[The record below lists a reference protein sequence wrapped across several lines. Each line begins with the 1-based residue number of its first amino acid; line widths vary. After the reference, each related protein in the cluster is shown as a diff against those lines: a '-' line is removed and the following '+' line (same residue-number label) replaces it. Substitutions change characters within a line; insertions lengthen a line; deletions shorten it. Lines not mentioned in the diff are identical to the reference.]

1 MIYRNNIGA
10 YTSLVKKILLSTILA
25 LLICNTVSAQNSP
38 FPLKRQNYLDANKKE
53 LEKIFNSIDK
63 DSDGKITKDEFY
75 ANPLKDAATR
85 FDNTDTNKDG
95 TVTLEEE
102 NAAIA
107 KLKKLEADAKK
118 KQAEQKKIQLLKNN
132 LIQKY
137 ILVITEI
144 SVIIPKD
151 LQDYVAYS

>member
-10 YTSLVKKILLSTILA
+10 YTSLVKKILLSAILA

-38 FPLKRQNYLDANKKE
+38 FPLKRQDYLDANKKE
-53 LEKIFNSIDK
+53 LEKIFSSIDK

-75 ANPLKDAATR
+75 ANPLKDAAAR

-95 TVTLEEE
+95 IVTLEEE

-107 KLKKLEADAKK
+107 KLKKLEPDAKK
-118 KQAEQKKIQLLKNN
+118 KQAEQKKEQAPAA
-132 LIQKY
+132 
-137 ILVITEI
+137 
-144 SVIIPKD
+144 PKK
-151 LQDYVAYS
+151 

>member
-10 YTSLVKKILLSTILA
+10 YISLVKKILLSAILTI
-25 LLICNTVSAQNSP
+25 LICNTVSAQNSP
-38 FPLKRQNYLDANKKE
+38 FPLKRQDYLDANKKE

-63 DSDGKITKDEFY
+63 DGDGKITKDEFY
-75 ANPLKDAATR
+75 ANPLKDAAAR

-95 TVTLEEE
+95 VVTLEEE

-118 KQAEQKKIQLLKNN
+118 KEAEQKKD
-132 LIQKY
+132 
-137 ILVITEI
+137 
-144 SVIIPKD
+144 SAPKK
-151 LQDYVAYS
+151 

>member
-10 YTSLVKKILLSTILA
+10 YISLVKKILLSAILT
-25 LLICNTVSAQNSP
+25 LFISNTVSAQNSP
-38 FPLKRQNYLDANKKE
+38 FPLKRQDYLDANKKE
-53 LEKIFNSIDK
+53 LEKIFSSIDK

-75 ANPLKDAATR
+75 ANPLKEFAAR

-95 TVTLEEE
+95 IVTLEEE

-118 KQAEQKKIQLLKNN
+118 KQAEQKKEQAPAA
-132 LIQKY
+132 
-137 ILVITEI
+137 
-144 SVIIPKD
+144 PKK
-151 LQDYVAYS
+151 

>member
-10 YTSLVKKILLSTILA
+10 YISLVKKILLSTILA

-38 FPLKRQNYLDANKKE
+38 FPLKRQDYLDANKKE

-63 DSDGKITKDEFY
+63 DNDGKITKDEFY
-75 ANPLKDAATR
+75 ANPLKDAAAR

-95 TVTLEEE
+95 IVTLEEE

-107 KLKKLEADAKK
+107 KLKKLQADAKK
-118 KQAEQKKIQLLKNN
+118 KQTEQKKDS
-132 LIQKY
+132 
-137 ILVITEI
+137 TPAPA
-144 SVIIPKD
+144 PKK
-151 LQDYVAYS
+151 

>member
-10 YTSLVKKILLSTILA
+10 YTSLVKKILSSAILA

-38 FPLKRQNYLDANKKE
+38 FPLKRQDYLDANKKE

-63 DSDGKITKDEFY
+63 DGDGKITKDEFY
-75 ANPLKDAATR
+75 ANPLKDAAAR

-95 TVTLEEE
+95 IVTLEEE

-118 KQAEQKKIQLLKNN
+118 KQAEQQKKD
-132 LIQKY
+132 
-137 ILVITEI
+137 VPAAT
-144 SVIIPKD
+144 PKK
-151 LQDYVAYS
+151 

>member
-38 FPLKRQNYLDANKKE
+38 FPLKRQDYLDANKKE

-63 DSDGKITKDEFY
+63 DGDGKITKDEFY
-75 ANPLKDAATR
+75 ANPLKDAAAR

-95 TVTLEEE
+95 IVTLEEE
-102 NAAIA
+102 NAAVA
-107 KLKKLEADAKK
+107 KAKKQEADAKK
-118 KQAEQKKIQLLKNN
+118 KQAEQKKDS
-132 LIQKY
+132 
-137 ILVITEI
+137 TPAPT
-144 SVIIPKD
+144 PKK
-151 LQDYVAYS
+151 

>member
-38 FPLKRQNYLDANKKE
+38 FPLKRQDYLDANKKE
-53 LEKIFNSIDK
+53 LEKIFSSIDK
-63 DSDGKITKDEFY
+63 DGDGKITKDEFY
-75 ANPLKDAATR
+75 ANPLKDAAAR

-95 TVTLEEE
+95 IVTLEEE

-118 KQAEQKKIQLLKNN
+118 KQAEQKKDPA
-132 LIQKY
+132 
-137 ILVITEI
+137 
-144 SVIIPKD
+144 PKK
-151 LQDYVAYS
+151 

>member
-38 FPLKRQNYLDANKKE
+38 FPLKRQDYLDANKKE

-63 DSDGKITKDEFY
+63 DGDGKITKDEFY
-75 ANPLKDAATR
+75 ANPLKDAAAR

-95 TVTLEEE
+95 IVTLEEE

-118 KQAEQKKIQLLKNN
+118 KQAEQKKGS
-132 LIQKY
+132 
-137 ILVITEI
+137 TPAPA
-144 SVIIPKD
+144 PKK
-151 LQDYVAYS
+151 

>member
-38 FPLKRQNYLDANKKE
+38 FPLKRQDYLDANKKE
-53 LEKIFNSIDK
+53 LEKIFSSIDK
-63 DSDGKITKDEFY
+63 DGDGKITKDEFY
-75 ANPLKDAATR
+75 ANPLKDAAAR
-85 FDNTDTNKDG
+85 FDNTDTSKDG
-95 TVTLEEE
+95 IVTLEEE

-118 KQAEQKKIQLLKNN
+118 KQAEQKKDPA
-132 LIQKY
+132 
-137 ILVITEI
+137 
-144 SVIIPKD
+144 PKK
-151 LQDYVAYS
+151 

>member
-38 FPLKRQNYLDANKKE
+38 FPLKRQDYLDANKKE
-53 LEKIFNSIDK
+53 LEKIFSSIDK
-63 DSDGKITKDEFY
+63 DGDGKITKDEFY
-75 ANPLKDAATR
+75 ANPLKDAAAR
-85 FDNTDTNKDG
+85 FDNTDTSKDG
-95 TVTLEEE
+95 IVTVEEE

-118 KQAEQKKIQLLKNN
+118 KQAEQKKDPA
-132 LIQKY
+132 
-137 ILVITEI
+137 
-144 SVIIPKD
+144 PKK
-151 LQDYVAYS
+151 

>member
-10 YTSLVKKILLSTILA
+10 YTSLVKKILSSAILA

-38 FPLKRQNYLDANKKE
+38 FPLKRQDYLDANKKE

-63 DSDGKITKDEFY
+63 DGDGKITKDEFY
-75 ANPLKDAATR
+75 ANPLKDAAGR

-95 TVTLEEE
+95 IVTLEEE

-118 KQAEQKKIQLLKNN
+118 KQAEQKKD
-132 LIQKY
+132 
-137 ILVITEI
+137 VPAAA
-144 SVIIPKD
+144 PKK
-151 LQDYVAYS
+151 

>member
-1 MIYRNNIGA
+1 MIYRNNIEA
-10 YTSLVKKILLSTILA
+10 YTSLVKKILLSAILA

-38 FPLKRQNYLDANKKE
+38 FPLKRQDYLDANKKE
-53 LEKIFNSIDK
+53 LEKIFSSIDK

-75 ANPLKDAATR
+75 ANPLKDAAAR

-95 TVTLEEE
+95 IVTLEEE

-118 KQAEQKKIQLLKNN
+118 KQAEQKK
-132 LIQKY
+132 
-137 ILVITEI
+137 EPAPAA
-144 SVIIPKD
+144 PKK
-151 LQDYVAYS
+151 

>member
-38 FPLKRQNYLDANKKE
+38 FPLKRQDYLDANKKE

-63 DSDGKITKDEFY
+63 DGDGKITKDEFY
-75 ANPLKDAATR
+75 ANPLKDAAAR

-95 TVTLEEE
+95 IVTLEEE

-118 KQAEQKKIQLLKNN
+118 KQAEQKK
-132 LIQKY
+132 
-137 ILVITEI
+137 EPAPAA
-144 SVIIPKD
+144 PKK
-151 LQDYVAYS
+151 

>member
-25 LLICNTVSAQNSP
+25 LLVCNTVSAQNSP
-38 FPLKRQNYLDANKKE
+38 FPLKRQDYLDANKKE
-53 LEKIFNSIDK
+53 LEKIFSSIDK
-63 DSDGKITKDEFY
+63 DGDGKITKDEFY
-75 ANPLKDAATR
+75 ANPLKDAAAR

-118 KQAEQKKIQLLKNN
+118 KQAEQKKDPA
-132 LIQKY
+132 
-137 ILVITEI
+137 
-144 SVIIPKD
+144 PKK
-151 LQDYVAYS
+151 

>member
-75 ANPLKDAATR
+75 TNPLKDAATR

-118 KQAEQKKIQLLKNN
+118 KQAEQKKDPA
-132 LIQKY
+132 
-137 ILVITEI
+137 
-144 SVIIPKD
+144 PKK
-151 LQDYVAYS
+151 

>member
-75 ANPLKDAATR
+75 ANPLKDAAAR
-85 FDNTDTNKDG
+85 FDNTDTSKDG
-95 TVTLEEE
+95 VVTLEEE

-118 KQAEQKKIQLLKNN
+118 KQAEQKKDPA
-132 LIQKY
+132 
-137 ILVITEI
+137 
-144 SVIIPKD
+144 PKK
-151 LQDYVAYS
+151 

>member
-10 YTSLVKKILLSTILA
+10 YTSLVKKILSSAILA

-38 FPLKRQNYLDANKKE
+38 FPLKIQDYLDANKKE
-53 LEKIFNSIDK
+53 LEKIFSSIDK
-63 DSDGKITKDEFY
+63 DGDGKITKDEFY
-75 ANPLKDAATR
+75 ANPLKDAAGR

-95 TVTLEEE
+95 IVTLEEE

-118 KQAEQKKIQLLKNN
+118 KQAEQKK
-132 LIQKY
+132 
-137 ILVITEI
+137 EPAPAA
-144 SVIIPKD
+144 PKK
-151 LQDYVAYS
+151 

>member
-10 YTSLVKKILLSTILA
+10 YISLVKKILLSTILA

-38 FPLKRQNYLDANKKE
+38 FPLKRQDYLDANKKE
-53 LEKIFNSIDK
+53 LEKIFSSIDK
-63 DSDGKITKDEFY
+63 DGDGKITKDEFY
-75 ANPLKDAATR
+75 ANPLKDAAAR

-95 TVTLEEE
+95 IVTLEEE

-118 KQAEQKKIQLLKNN
+118 KQAEQKKDPA
-132 LIQKY
+132 
-137 ILVITEI
+137 
-144 SVIIPKD
+144 PKK
-151 LQDYVAYS
+151 

>member
-25 LLICNTVSAQNSP
+25 LLICNVVSAQNSP
-38 FPLKRQNYLDANKKE
+38 FPLKRQDYLDANKKE
-53 LEKIFNSIDK
+53 LEKIFSSIDK
-63 DSDGKITKDEFY
+63 DGDGKITKDEFY
-75 ANPLKDAATR
+75 ANPLKDAAAR

-118 KQAEQKKIQLLKNN
+118 KQAEQKKDPA
-132 LIQKY
+132 
-137 ILVITEI
+137 
-144 SVIIPKD
+144 PKK
-151 LQDYVAYS
+151 

>member
-10 YTSLVKKILLSTILA
+10 YTSHVKKFLLSSTLV
-25 LLICNTVSAQNSP
+25 LLICNTVFAQNSP
-38 FPLKRQNYLDANKKE
+38 FPLKRQDYLDANKKE

-75 ANPLKDAATR
+75 ANPLKDAAAR

-95 TVTLEEE
+95 IVTLEEE

-118 KQAEQKKIQLLKNN
+118 KQAEQQKKD
-132 LIQKY
+132 
-137 ILVITEI
+137 VPAAT
-144 SVIIPKD
+144 PKK
-151 LQDYVAYS
+151 